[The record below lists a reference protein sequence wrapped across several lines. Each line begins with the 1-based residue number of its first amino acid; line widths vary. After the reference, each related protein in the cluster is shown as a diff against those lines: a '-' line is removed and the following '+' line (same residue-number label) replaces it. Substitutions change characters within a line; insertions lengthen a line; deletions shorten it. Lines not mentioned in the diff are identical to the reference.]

1 LFQFRFE
8 LSFPFGAQHDQPV
21 VFILRLVKLLLQP
34 VVVAGQLFRQ
44 QFDLPSRIVQ
54 LLLLLL
60 KLGFLHCNL
69 LFEKV

>member
-1 LFQFRFE
+1 VL
-8 LSFPFGAQHDQPV
+8 L
-21 VFILRLVKLLLQP
+21 LRLVKLLLQP

-60 KLGFLHCNL
+60 KLSFLHCNL